1 LSKLIPTNSP
11 RRAIASAIVRETN
24 TASALSDA
32 LSILNDQIQILRVKS
47 NTGYSLDSEQIKSLR
62 TLVQSICDISRE
74 EREQDKHDGLS
85 EELKNMTEQEVFQLY
100 QEKTSKEKK
109 P

>member
-1 LSKLIPTNSP
+1 MAKLIPAGLQRRPVNS
-11 RRAIASAIVRETN
+11 AVVRETN

-47 NTGYSLDSEQIKSLR
+47 NTGYSLDQEQIKSLR

-74 EREQDKHDGLS
+74 EREQDKHDGLDDA
-85 EELKNMTEQEVFQLY
+85 LKNMSEQELLQLY
-100 QEKTSKEKK
+100 HEKSKK